1 VADGVG
7 KENRAC
13 GVGMV
18 PTTCVT
24 RQRSPLPPVRAL
36 AHHGLA
42 WAEPTRAAGG
52 MAIELPPVTGKG
64 EPMDGPK
71 HSMTWDEIVRRVGS
85 SFGASEWVVVTQ
97 SVIDAFAA
105 ATHDHYF
112 LHVDPARA
120 SATPFKG
127 TIAHGLLT
135 LSLLPA
141 MGYQVCPYIEGA
153 RYPLNYGFDKV
164 RFVAP
169 VPVGSRVRA
178 HFVLRRAETI
188 RADQRQLLYDATVE
202 VEGSER
208 PALVAAWLMRYVV

>member
-24 RQRSPLPPVRAL
+24 GQRSPLPPVRARAPRL
-36 AHHGLA
+36 GVGRADANGRRHGDKVSA
-42 WAEPTRAAGG
+42 
-52 MAIELPPVTGKG
+52 VTGKG

-85 SFGASEWVVVTQ
+85 SFGASEWFVVTQ

-169 VPVGSRVRA
+169 VPVGSQVRA